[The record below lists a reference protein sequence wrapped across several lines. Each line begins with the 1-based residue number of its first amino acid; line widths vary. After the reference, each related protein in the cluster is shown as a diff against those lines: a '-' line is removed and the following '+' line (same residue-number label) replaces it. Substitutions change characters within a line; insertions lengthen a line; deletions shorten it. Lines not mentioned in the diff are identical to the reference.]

1 MSETMTAVIY
11 SDDQA
16 REIFIAAMSHAK
28 ALRMNGER
36 VAISVGPVIDDI
48 SAKQRRFF
56 HGPVL
61 TQISEQVRVLGERF
75 VVAVW
80 KEYYRKLFLPDT
92 WEMRKMPG
100 AKRATPHRVRRST
113 EDLGVKGYSEYI
125 DRVTAHAAT
134 EFGVEFDFD
143 PSERHGVRYVAPRRS
158 TNPKD
163 HP

>member
-1 MSETMTAVIY
+1 MSETLSVVIF
-11 SDDQA
+11 DEGQA
-16 REIFIAAMSHAK
+16 REIFIGAMGHAK
-28 ALRMNGER
+28 AILMNGEQ
-36 VAISVGPVIDDI
+36 VALSVGPAVDEI

-61 TQISEQVRVLGERF
+61 TQISEQVRVAGERY
-75 VVAVW
+75 VTSIW
-80 KEYYRKLFLPDT
+80 KEYYRKLFLPDR

-100 AKRATPHRVRRST
+100 AKRATPHRVRQST
-113 EDLGVKGYSEYI
+113 EDLGVKGYSLHI

-143 PSERHGVRYVAPRRS
+143 PSERNGVRYAAPRRS
-158 TNPKD
+158 TKTEE